1 MTGPELLV
9 RQLERLLDFH
19 AENLTP
25 KSFLQILSPFIS
37 QEMDLRREKTLLK
50 DNRNRVRR
58 LYYLSAEYL
67 TGRLLDHNLE
77 ALGIRRE
84 VISLASKHGLDLVR
98 IMEEELDPGLGNGG
112 LGRLASCFMDSLVHL
127 NLPATGYGIC
137 YRFGL
142 FRQEIK
148 DNRQAEAA
156 DDWRDNDLWGREDR
170 NVRYR
175 IPIGGRVDISCDD
188 KGELQFRLIPEKEF
202 IAVPVDYPVSST
214 TTTVVNPL
222 RLWKAES
229 PEGFYLDRFNAEEHN
244 AAWESINEASSL
256 TAVLYPG
263 DGGEEGKKLRL
274 KQQYFFISAS
284 LQDMMADFR
293 KYGDAPWSEF
303 PETAVIQL
311 NDTHP
316 VLAIPEFMRLL
327 LDGEGLSWD
336 EAWDI
341 CRRTFA
347 YTNHTVLEE
356 ALEKWPDRYV
366 RELFPRLILIIEEIQ
381 RRLEQNPQAPRIL
394 KDGVIHMAAL
404 AAHGSFSINGVAAL
418 HSELLKKTVL
428 KEWYALYPDRF
439 NNKTNGITQRR
450 WLMRCNPRLTSLINE
465 TIGTE
470 WQEEPSLLSRLASHE
485 NQSLLERLSEIKNA
499 NKADFADWL
508 KRKKGITIE
517 TDFLFDFQVKRI
529 HEYKRQLLNLFT
541 ILGLYMDIKENPT
554 ASRVPHSF
562 FLGGKAAP
570 GYLMAKE
577 VIYFAGRLSQ
587 TINSDSLC
595 REKLRLYFLPGYN
608 VSMAEM
614 IFPASELSQQ
624 ISTAGK
630 EASGTGNMKFMMN
643 GALTLGTHDGANIEI
658 FQAAGEENNI
668 PFGMTTDEVVR
679 YREGYNPAGFLAG
692 NGRVRSMVD
701 ALKGGILGDPAE
713 LHYLIDQITNSDP
726 YLVLP
731 EIEDH
736 TAAVRRSEDQYRN
749 KDEWNRMSL
758 KNISASGVFSSDR
771 TISEYAG
778 DIWKLDSRRDV
789 PAQTHRYRNR

>member
-9 RQLERLLDFH
+9 KQLERLLDFH
-19 AENLTP
+19 GENLTP
-25 KSFLQILSPFIS
+25 GSFLQILSPFIS

-50 DNRNRVRR
+50 DNRGRVRR

-67 TGRLLDHNLE
+67 TGRLLDHSLE
-77 ALGIRRE
+77 ALGIRNE
-84 VISLASKHGLDLVR
+84 VISLASKHGLDLPR
-98 IMEEELDPGLGNGG
+98 ILEEELDPGLGNGG
-112 LGRLASCFMDSLVHL
+112 LGRLASCFMDSLAHL

-142 FRQEIK
+142 FRQDIR
-148 DNRQAEAA
+148 DHRQVEDA

-170 NVRYR
+170 NVRYT
-175 IPIGGRVDISCDD
+175 IPIGGHVDISCND
-188 KGELQFRLIPEKEF
+188 KGELQFNLKPEKEF
-202 IAVPVDYPVSST
+202 IAIPVDYPVSST
-214 TTTVVNPL
+214 TSTVVNPL

-229 PEGFYLDRFNAEEHN
+229 PEGFHLDRFNAEKHS

-263 DGGEEGKKLRL
+263 DSGEEGKKLRL

-284 LQDMMADFR
+284 LQDMMADYR
-293 KYGDAPWSEF
+293 TYQDASWTDF

-336 EAWDI
+336 DAWDI

-356 ALEKWPDRYV
+356 ALEKWPEQYV
-366 RELFPRLILIIEEIQ
+366 RELFPRLMLIIEEIQ
-381 RRLEQNPQAPRIL
+381 RRLEINPQAPRIL

-428 KEWYALYPDRF
+428 RDWYALYPERF

-465 TIGTE
+465 SIGTD
-470 WQEEPSLLSRLASHE
+470 WQRDPS
-485 NQSLLERLSEIKNA
+485 RLSELAGHESPALMQRLQEIKRD
-499 NKADFADWL
+499 NKQDFADWL

-554 ASRVPHSF
+554 ATRVPHSF

-570 GYLMAKE
+570 GYVMAKE

-587 TINSDSLC
+587 TINSDPLC
-595 REKLRLYFLPGYN
+595 REKLKVYFLPGYN
-608 VSMAEM
+608 VHMAEM

-658 FQAAGEENNI
+658 FEAAGEENNI

-679 YREGYNPAGFLAG
+679 YQREYRPGDFL
-692 NGRVRSMVD
+692 NSNDSVRRLFD
-701 ALKGGILGDPAE
+701 ALNNGILGD
-713 LHYLIDQITNSDP
+713 
-726 YLVLP
+726 
-731 EIEDH
+731 
-736 TAAVRRSEDQYRN
+736 
-749 KDEWNRMSL
+749 
-758 KNISASGVFSSDR
+758 
-771 TISEYAG
+771 
-778 DIWKLDSRRDV
+778 
-789 PAQTHRYRNR
+789 